1 VQTSRT
7 NIALWIIPLLYFLFI
22 LIVFSIDVLSKGA
35 IAAITVLIL
44 SIFGVIHAR
53 QRYSAKELLVY
64 IAIGFVASN
73 IYENVSILTGFPFGR
88 YHYADTLGFK
98 LFLVP
103 IVIAPAYLSAG
114 YLAWTLSAV
123 LLGLYENARSRRE
136 VFYQPFVA
144 SFLMVMWDLTM
155 DPISS
160 TAQRLWVWHDG
171 GSYFGVPISNF
182 MGWFLCVGTI
192 FFLFSVYVGGGKPA
206 NRFGNAGKLTS
217 SYWYQAAVM
226 FALLGSARAILALS
240 GSRETAAD
248 ATGQIWQVGQIYA
261 SMTLVTAFTM
271 WFVAILS
278 ALLVSKRQTAPL

>member
-1 VQTSRT
+1 MQTSRT
-7 NIALWIIPLLYFLFI
+7 NSALWLIPLIYLLFI
-22 LIVFSIDVLSKGA
+22 LFVFNVNVLSKGA
-35 IAAITVLIL
+35 IAAITVLLL
-44 SIFGVIHAR
+44 SAFGVIHAC
-53 QRYSAKELLVY
+53 QRYSAKEILVY

-73 IYENVSILTGFPFGR
+73 IYENLSILTGFPFGR
-88 YHYADTLGFK
+88 YHYSDALGIK

-123 LLGLYENARSRRE
+123 LLGLYENPRPRQDVLSQA
-136 VFYQPFVA
+136 FVA

-160 TAQRLWVWHDG
+160 TDQHLWIWQGG
-171 GSYFGVPISNF
+171 GSYFGVPISNY

-192 FFLFSVYVGGGKPA
+192 FFLFSVYIGGSTAA
-206 NRFGNAGKLTS
+206 NRFGNAERLSS
-217 SYWYQAAVM
+217 SYWYQAAAM
-226 FALLGSARAILALS
+226 FALLGLPRAILALS

-248 ATGQIWQVGQIYA
+248 AAGQIWQIGQIYE

-278 ALLVSKRQTAPL
+278 ALLISKRKAAPF